1 VENRRKKK
9 EEVVE
14 RTSVCIWGLELT
26 SIRSLLD
33 EELPRPNRLSPT
45 GATFGSAATRLLAK
59 RKREDK
65 LTHAGMAATKKD
77 WTGHGKFR
85 STQPVSYHANLPTQP
100 GFLQSIEMLAATS
113 QIMPAV
119 SV

>member
-1 VENRRKKK
+1 MGIGAYLDKVLARRG
-9 EEVVE
+9 
-14 RTSVCIWGLELT
+14 TSEAQQTL
-26 SIRSLLD
+26 
-33 EELPRPNRLSPT
+33 PT